1 MGLASDEAFNI
12 VRARM
17 AAVDAKDRKVQAV
30 LKFHITQGGAVVK
43 TMMLDLV
50 NSKLYEGDDAAECT
64 VKIDDQVLADILA
77 MKTDPKEALQKGLC
91 EVEGNKE
98 LLTVLKEQIALLK

>member
-1 MGLASDEAFNI
+1 MGLACDEAFNK

-17 AAVDAKDRKVQAV
+17 AKVENKKVQAV
-30 LKFHITQGGAVVK
+30 LKFRITQGGAVVK

-64 VKIDDQVLADILA
+64 VKIDDQILADILA
-77 MKTDPKEALQKGLC
+77 MRQDPKEALAKGLC
-91 EVEGNKE
+91 EVEGNQS
-98 LLTVLKEQIALLK
+98 LLTILKEQVALL